1 MRFLTNRRLPLPI
14 ALVVSV
20 VALVLGSGVGYA
32 AHKIISPDPVTHVI
46 HACYNNSSGTI
57 KLVNTGQPCHHDE
70 TAIQW
75 NQTGP
80 AGAAGPAGPAGPPG
94 PSGLS
99 GYEQKSNK
107 VVLAA
112 GATVQVSVKCS
123 AGKKVLGGGF
133 DIETPTFVKVFSSEP
148 SDGAGN
154 FINNGWNVM
163 ATNTDTNPRQVTVS
177 AICA

>member
-1 MRFLTNRRLPLPI
+1 M
-14 ALVVSV
+14 AL
-20 VALVLGSGVGYA
+20 LLGSGVAYA
-32 AHKIISPDPVTHVI
+32 AHKIISPDPVTHLI

-57 KLVNTGQPCHHDE
+57 KLVNTGEPCHHNE

-80 AGAAGPAGPAGPPG
+80 AG

-133 DIETPTFVKVFSSEP
+133 DIETPTFVKVFSSEA